1 MDMSDDKDYY
11 ERDEISNNYKE
22 TLTDVN
28 EEPEEIDQT
37 EEIK

>member
-1 MDMSDDKDYY
+1 MSDDKDYY
-11 ERDEISNNYKE
+11 ERDEISNKYKE